1 MQSTFCIVLKHTEF
15 TSSTTIIKNED
26 APSSFITLEIPITP
40 AKLFMVSES
49 SIKHLHKST
58 SEAVGFNILQCTGI
72 NSHQFL
78 PVEYTVSKHL

>member
-26 APSSFITLEIPITP
+26 APSSFITLEITP